1 MSERKNEIKKFAGFS
16 IASVVNLFIG
26 IISVPITTRLLIPE
40 QFGIAALYTTASE
53 ILFLFISFS
62 SFASFERFYVEVD
75 DKRKLLIHA
84 LFLPSILSIII
95 GILILFFGDKLS
107 LLLFGKVN
115 YQLTLL
121 LFFTIGLRIFTEMST
136 TIIRMNSQAFLHSS
150 ALIFRRLAML
160 IATVSLLYFYK
171 RNYSSVI
178 IGSALTEILHAVF
191 LFFFTRRYWNWRISD
206 KLDCHLLNKLFHY
219 ALPLVPATMLT
230 WIYNAI
236 DKIVL
241 RFLGD
246 YNDIGLYSGA
256 FKIVTILNIL
266 NLGIAHYWRSA
277 SLLWY
282 RASEEKLKVRK
293 VSEPII
299 FLTALSAVLL
309 VMGKDLIILF
319 LAKEYA
325 ASASL
330 LPFLILTPVF
340 GIFGLLTQVGLV
352 YKKKTNIIFYISV
365 VAALSNLLLSV
376 ILVKMYGIIGCAIAT
391 GFSSLLQFT
400 LAGIVC
406 SIIAYNYISLRTVL
420 TVFVILITVV
430 STLFP
435 GKLYLPAGAFS
446 IVLLFFINTF
456 TLKVIALEVTALARK
471 LF

>member
-1 MSERKNEIKKFAGFS
+1 MSERKNEIKKFAEFS

-40 QFGIAALYTTASE
+40 QFGIATFYTTASE

-62 SFASFERFYVEVD
+62 SSASFERFYVEIH
-75 DKRKLLIHA
+75 DKCKLLIHT
-84 LFLPSILSIII
+84 LFLPSILSIIT
-95 GILILFFGDKLS
+95 GIFILFFGEKLS

-115 YQLTLL
+115 YQLILL
-121 LFFTIGLRIFTEMST
+121 LFFTIGLRIFTEIST
-136 TIIRMNSQAFLHSS
+136 TIIRMNTQAFLHSS
-150 ALIFRRLAML
+150 ALIFRRAVML

-191 LFFFTRRYWNWRISD
+191 LFLFTRRYWRISV
-206 KLDCHLLNKLFHY
+206 KLDYHLLNKLFHY

-230 WIYNAI
+230 WIYNAT

-241 RFLGD
+241 RFFGD

-266 NLGIAHYWRSA
+266 SLGIAHYWRPA

-282 RASEEKLKVRK
+282 RDSEEKLKVRK

-299 FLTALSAVLL
+299 FLSALSAVLL

-319 LAKEYA
+319 LAKEYE

-340 GIFGLLTQVGLV
+340 GIFGLLTQVGLI
-352 YKKKTNIIFYISV
+352 YKKKTNIIFYISIV
-365 VAALSNLLLSV
+365 STLSNFLLSI
-376 ILVKMYGIIGCAIAT
+376 ILVKIYGIIGCSIAT
-391 GFSSLLQFT
+391 GFSSLLQFI
-400 LAGIVC
+400 LAGIAC